1 MHVRERITV
10 YLHTKCEMSSFVRT
24 KDMTWA
30 PKKLDMGHVILTTP
44 TWGTVSHQSGRPN
57 TSHGQLVYK
66 I

>member
-30 PKKLDMGHVILTTP
+30 PK
-44 TWGTVSHQSGRPN
+44 N
-57 TSHGQLVYK
+57 
-66 I
+66 

>member
-30 PKKLDMGHVILTTP
+30 PKI
-44 TWGTVSHQSGRPN
+44 R
-57 TSHGQLVYK
+57 HGSRDPDDAHLGNS
-66 I
+66 